1 MLQQPHRAAR
11 LLPASQSVGGVV
23 RLPRTLRQTVL
34 RAAGQ
39 DEIHGALQIYA
50 VPHRY
55 VDGGDS
61 LSGPDHPTYGLSTM
75 HEISGATLLPPGL
88 LIGPQEP
95 ALGAT
100 HRRNIEKDPE
110 VRGQAHAA
118 GMRKTLGVQNEGVH
132 PGLDLPQSPDQ

>member
-50 VPHRY
+50 VPHRD
-55 VDGGDS
+55 VNGGDS
-61 LSGPDHPTYGLSTM
+61 LSRPDHPTDGLSTM
-75 HEISGATLLPPGL
+75 HEISDATLLPPGL
-88 LIGPQEP
+88 LIAPHEP

-100 HRRNIEKDPE
+100 HRGNVERESK

-118 GMRKTLGVQNEGVH
+118 GMRESL
-132 PGLDLPQSPDQ
+132 